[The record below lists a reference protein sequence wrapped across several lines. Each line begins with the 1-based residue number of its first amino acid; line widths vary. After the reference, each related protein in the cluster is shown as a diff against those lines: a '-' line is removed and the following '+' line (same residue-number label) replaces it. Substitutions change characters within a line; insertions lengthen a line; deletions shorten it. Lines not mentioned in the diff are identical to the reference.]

1 MAIGGEKQAQGVEEE
16 DADIDMCAELK
27 TICQE
32 KAKRITKYKNGLNEG
47 GMGKGLGR
55 DMRTTGTTS
64 LND

>member
-1 MAIGGEKQAQGVEEE
+1 MAIGGEKQAQGEEEE

-47 GMGKGLGR
+47 GR
-55 DMRTTGTTS
+55 DG
-64 LND
+64 